1 MYYSFVYAKKITY
14 QDGRASHGK
23 NYNLY
28 SAGYQNN
35 EQQVHNYSHGHLSI
49 RSLIT
54 RNEILVQLLNASKLL
69 IITEGLFE
77 LILQNALKSKY
88 TEYSAYIR
96 GNPKN
101 YSTMV
106 MRGIHFSLNLQL

>member
-54 RNEILVQLLNASKLL
+54 RNEILVQLLNASKL

-77 LILQNALKSKY
+77 LILQIALKSKY
-88 TEYSAYIR
+88 TAYSAYIR

-101 YSTMV
+101 YSTIV
-106 MRGIHFSLNLQL
+106 MRRIHFSLNSQL